1 MVWLMPR
8 AQTAIG
14 ADYKIVGS
22 VQAILPVQAL
32 IWVNFMGPLDIVNH
46 LLNFVAPAAAMA
58 LLLVLSGGLLGSRSP
73 VALGWWVRLG
83 ILFGVGG
90 AVLVAGLVV
99 LGRDGKMLT
108 YAALVLACATCQ
120 WFLVRGWRV

>member
-1 MVWLMPR
+1 
-8 AQTAIG
+8 
-14 ADYKIVGS
+14 
-22 VQAILPVQAL
+22 
-32 IWVNFMGPLDIVNH
+32 MGPLDIVNH

-58 LLLVLSGGLLGSRSP
+58 LLLVLSGGLIGSRSP
-73 VALGWWVRLG
+73 VALAWWVQLG
-83 ILFGVGG
+83 ILFGMGV

-108 YAALVLACATCQ
+108 YGALVLACATGQ